1 MKDITLISCS
11 YNTPHVTSNMLKS
24 FINFHP
30 ECEILICENS
40 TDDVT
45 ADILSKSNIPYIRNK
60 SGLHGPSVDLLLKN
74 ICQQVLTVTFRLTEI
89 FSNGS
94 KLNILTI

>member
-30 ECEILICENS
+30 ECEILICENNPYFIS
-40 TDDVT
+40 FNDVH
-45 ADILSKSNIPYIRNK
+45 LERL
-60 SGLHGPSVDLLLKN
+60 GL
-74 ICQQVLTVTFRLTEI
+74 
-89 FSNGS
+89 
-94 KLNILTI
+94 